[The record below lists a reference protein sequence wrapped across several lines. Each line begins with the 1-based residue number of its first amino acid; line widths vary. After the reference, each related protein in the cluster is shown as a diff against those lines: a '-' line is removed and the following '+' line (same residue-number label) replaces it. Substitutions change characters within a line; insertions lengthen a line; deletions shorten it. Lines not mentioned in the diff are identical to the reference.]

1 MFTGFS
7 PEAIDFLWGIR
18 LNNNREWFQAH
29 KQQYQQSLY
38 EPMKALSLE
47 LSAAFTQTEGLKMH
61 LSRIYRD
68 MRMHPPVPYK
78 ESLWMCLRRDGGSW
92 LEHPCLFFELTAE
105 GYSYGFLLWGPK
117 AAAMER
123 YREQLCDHTDEFL
136 KITREIR
143 RKTGLSVS
151 GDRYARPKPCP
162 DPRLEPYFSLKNL
175 YAISEHPVQDAL
187 FAPSLAE
194 QVRDTLLAL
203 LPLNEFCQNFA
214 Y

>member
-38 EPMKALSLE
+38 EPMKALSQE
-47 LSAAFTQTEGLKMH
+47 LSAAFAQTEGLKMH

-105 GYSYGFLLWGPK
+105 GFLARAVCHEL
-117 AAAMER
+117 
-123 YREQLCDHTDEFL
+123 DHLDGTVYVDKMIEDVTDQYNQEYHQ
-136 KITREIR
+136 E
-143 RKTGLSVS
+143 
-151 GDRYARPKPCP
+151 
-162 DPRLEPYFSLKNL
+162 EN
-175 YAISEHPVQDAL
+175 
-187 FAPSLAE
+187 
-194 QVRDTLLAL
+194 
-203 LPLNEFCQNFA
+203 
-214 Y
+214 